1 MSDYY
6 IQSINKTF
14 FLSGSKIYSSTGS
27 GSNANGVEL
36 TKDWFESNMAIDF
49 DIQSLFK
56 IVINVEATGSYVLDN
71 FVSGSSFY
79 SPLSGSS

>member
-36 TKDWFESNMAIDF
+36 TKGWFESNITTDF
-49 DIQSLFK
+49 DVHSLVK
-56 IVINVEATGSYVLDN
+56 IVINVEAADSYLYDN
-71 FVSGSSFY
+71 FISGSSYY
-79 SPLSGSS
+79 SPESP